1 MADNSRTSIP
11 KPNPKGI
18 NSGHQNFDLSDDNF
32 PSDGDETTWPTN
44 KTRVSDKEFLRLLT
58 TAYNAREELVSQW
71 SGQPINFEG
80 EPPKGYAL
88 FRLSDLTVH
97 GHPSGRQFRSVK
109 LFIDH
114 LHSIMTETVASCRCA
129 VCRPDLHEKT
139 NRGLSLPV

>member
-1 MADNSRTSIP
+1 MADNSRTSTP

-18 NSGHQNFDLSDDNF
+18 NEGHQNFDLSDEHF
-32 PSDGDETTWPTN
+32 TSDGDETKWPTT

-58 TAYNAREELVSQW
+58 TAYNARQDLVSQW
-71 SGQPINFEG
+71 SGQPVNFEG

-109 LFIDH
+109 QFVDH
-114 LHSIMTETVASCRCA
+114 AHSIMIETLDSCSCA
-129 VCRPDLHEKT
+129 VCRPDLA
-139 NRGLSLPV
+139 